1 MIYLVSVS
9 PLEYKLFEGSDHI
22 VFVNYHNL
30 QLIERMM
37 IEMKMKWNEIIPI
50 LVKTHRL
57 TMAIS
62 SAHFLCQWSVKNCN
76 VTLNHDSYGRPHWFL
91 L

>member
-30 QLIERMM
+30 QLIERVM
-37 IEMKMKWNEIIPI
+37 IEMKMKWNEIIQI
-50 LVKTHRL
+50 LVKDT
-57 TMAIS
+57 
-62 SAHFLCQWSVKNCN
+62 
-76 VTLNHDSYGRPHWFL
+76 
-91 L
+91 